1 MLYQNVFSAIDALD
15 AEFQRVWAEVAA
27 IESPTAYK
35 EGVDAVGAYFI
46 ERARARGF
54 QIEIFEQ
61 KVSGNV
67 VCITM
72 NPEAKGAPVA
82 LSGHMDTVHPVGS
95 FGSPAVRIEDGKIY
109 GPGVTDCKGG
119 AVACLMAMEALDD
132 CDYRE
137 RPVMLL
143 LQSDEETGSKGSG
156 KSTIGWMCE
165 KAKDC
170 VAFLNTE
177 PHKPGTVVLTR
188 KGISRYRFYV
198 KGKAVHSSDCA
209 KAELGA
215 VSAIAEAAYKILELE
230 KLKEP
235 HGITCNCGLI
245 EGGTVP
251 NTVPESCS
259 FVADIRFATA
269 EERERAERIV
279 REVAERSYIT
289 GSSCRVEQISY
300 RVAMEPSSKNDALF
314 ARMNE
319 IFEEVGL
326 PQLERRHSNGGA
338 DSADTTSFG
347 IPSIDCLGTAG
358 GRIHSVE
365 EYGILS
371 SLAESA
377 KRLAAITLKI

>member
-82 LSGHMDTVHPVGS
+82 LSGHMDTVHPIGS

-156 KSTIGWMCE
+156 KATIGWMCE

-177 PHKPGTVVLTR
+177 PHKPGEAVLTR
-188 KGISRYRFYV
+188 KGISRYRFNV

-209 KAELGA
+209 KKELGP
-215 VSAIAEAAYKILELE
+215 VNAIAEAAHKILELE
-230 KLKEP
+230 KMKEP
-235 HGITCNCGLI
+235 DGITCNCGLI

-300 RVAMEPSSKNDALF
+300 RVAMEPSAKNDALF

-319 IFEEVGL
+319 IFEKVGL

-377 KRLAAITLKI
+377 KRLAALVLKL

>member
-1 MLYQNVFSAIDALD
+1 MIYQDVFLAIDALD

-27 IESPTAYK
+27 IESPTSYK
-35 EGVDAVGAYFI
+35 EGVDAVGAYFMQ
-46 ERARARGF
+46 RAKARGF

-61 KVSGNV
+61 KVSGNA

-72 NPEAKGAPVA
+72 NPDAQGAPVA
-82 LSGHMDTVHPVGS
+82 LSGHMDTVHPVGL
-95 FGSPAVRIEDGKIY
+95 FGTPAVRVKDGRIY

-156 KSTIGWMCE
+156 KATIGWMCE

-177 PHKPGTVVLTR
+177 PHKPGEAVLTR
-188 KGISRYRFYV
+188 KGISRYRFNV

-209 KAELGA
+209 KKELGP
-215 VSAIAEAAYKILELE
+215 VNAIAEAAHKILELE
-230 KLKEP
+230 KMKEP
-235 HGITCNCGLI
+235 DGITCNCGLI

-251 NTVPESCS
+251 NTVPENCS

-269 EERERAERIV
+269 EERERADQIV
-279 REVAERSYIT
+279 RRVADHAYIP
-289 GSSCRVEQISY
+289 GSSCEVEQISY
-300 RVAMEPSSKNDALF
+300 RVAMEPNARNDALF
-314 ARMNE
+314 ERMNE
-319 IFEEVGL
+319 IFEEAGL
-326 PQLERRHSNGGA
+326 PLLERRHSNGGA

-347 IPSIDCLGTAG
+347 IPSIDCLGTVG

-377 KRLAAITLKI
+377 KRLAALALKL